1 MSYIKIVLSTVVLLC
16 FQSFGW
22 AQIIVPI
29 AGNGGT
35 VFTDGPATAA
45 MLDVPLRIAFDDSD
59 NLLIC
64 DMNNV
69 RLRKVKPSYNGFMTT
84 IAGTGGS
91 GYWGDGGPATAAGF
105 KGIID
110 VAVDKTGSIYIADA
124 DDHRIRKIDKGGIIT
139 TIAGTGIAGYNGD
152 GIAATSA
159 MLNSPHAVKVDDSGN
174 VYIGDRYNF
183 RLRKVDT
190 FGIISTICGTGGCG
204 FSGDGGPAIDAQTN
218 GLMAIALDTSGN
230 IFFSDTVRIRK
241 IAVDGTITTIA
252 GNGVLA
258 FAGDGGPATT
268 ASIRP
273 AGIFVDKTGV
283 LYIADDINNRI
294 RKVGVD
300 GVINTIAGTG
310 MAGISGDW
318 GPPLLATLC
327 APNGIAVNVDGDI
340 YFSNQCSARVKMITN
355 KDLRTVF
362 VGASAHPAIVVAPN
376 PSNGRIQVTLTSQWT
391 GVVKITVT
399 NEVGKVVSQFD
410 GRSFVTTECPDRL
423 PPGVYVVTAVDDDRH
438 SVAEKVIVQ

>member
-355 KDLRTVF
+355 KDITSVRTEATVL
-362 VGASAHPAIVVAPN
+362 PAMVIAPN
-376 PSNGRIQVTLTSQWT
+376 PAQGTMWVTLKGQWL
-391 GVVKITVT
+391 GLVKITVT
-399 NEVGKVVSQFD
+399 NIAGKLFTQF
-410 GRSFVTTECPDRL
+410 RSRADTTIECPDRL
-423 PPGVYVVTAVDDDRH
+423 SPGVYVITANDENAHTVT
-438 SVAEKVIVQ
+438 EKVIVQ